1 MGAREVGR
9 GVCEGF
15 VRTCWG
21 GVEGGVGGVLE
32 VWVGLKSYLLC
43 VCVYERER
51 EGEREDDS
59 ERVNE

>member
-1 MGAREVGR
+1 
-9 GVCEGF
+9 